1 MAEVAQTAAEV
12 NDAEDFMEKAIKV
25 QMECIE
31 FVERIPKISK
41 ENLRKHKELMTKFM
55 GVVSRQRIVIAML
68 LGKTHEQKEI
78 LDKKFEALESP
89 RVSYAEKAG
98 FHRSRSGKI
107 EQGAVALI
115 YPKTECEKGLVKNKL
130 QSVIDPA
137 KIKVGIRS
145 VRNLNKGGVVI
156 ECGSEQKIQ
165 RLKEEIEK
173 NEVTKDEME
182 LKRPKKFNPKLL
194 STTWKTI

>member
-12 NDAEDFMEKAIKV
+12 NDAEDFMEKAIKM

-31 FVERIPKISK
+31 FVEGIPKISK

-55 GVVSRQRIVIAML
+55 EVVSRQRMVIVML
-68 LGKTHEQKEI
+68 LRKTHEQKEI

-89 RVSYAEKAG
+89 RVSYAEKVR
-98 FHRSRSGKI
+98 FHTSRSRSGKR

-115 YPKTECEKGLVKNKL
+115 YSKKECEKGVVKNKL

-145 VRNLNKGGVVI
+145 VRNLNKEDVII
-156 ECGSEQKIQ
+156 ECGSEQ
-165 RLKEEIEK
+165 EI
-173 NEVTKDEME
+173 
-182 LKRPKKFNPKLL
+182 
-194 STTWKTI
+194 